1 MRHPPRGRS
10 QLTTLT
16 NPAHVVAVRAGDH
29 KNDTLPPP
37 LYLKSLAMA
46 TASTDIPLRAVAAT
60 GGDPLLGALR
70 RLMRLADGGGDSE
83 AVFRAL
89 AHELCTLVGVD
100 EMQVHHLA
108 PEGSAQEG
116 EPVVA
121 YLFGGES
128 RLSYVVPRAE
138 RPPGVA
144 WVASTGQSVLAVG
157 ARELAASLPRVA
169 AAGFGC
175 ALLVAL
181 TVRGEVE
188 AVVIAARRRA
198 EGWSEPEI
206 ARAGALVDQASHTL
220 ALLRARAEA
229 GTDAVTGAMNHRAM
243 RRRLREEIDRATR
256 TGGELACLLIDLDD
270 FKLVNDRHGHPAGDA
285 VLRGVT
291 RALQGE
297 FRAFDRVARYGGDE
311 FVVILPGCRPAQR
324 RARRRARPGA
334 ARGGLLVRPRR
345 GRSRLDRRRPV
356 APPDERRAAA
366 GGVRCGAA
374 ALQARGQG
382 PRRAGGRGRSCHPPA
397 AGRAECRRSLIDWRH
412 GRQQL

>member
-1 MRHPPRGRS
+1 
-10 QLTTLT
+10 
-16 NPAHVVAVRAGDH
+16 
-29 KNDTLPPP
+29 
-37 LYLKSLAMA
+37 MA

-128 RLSYVVPRAE
+128 RLSHVVPRAE

-157 ARELAASLPRVA
+157 ARELAASLPRVV

-206 ARAGALVDQASHTL
+206 ARAGALVDQASHTR

-270 FKLVNDRHGHPAGDA
+270 FKLVNDRHGHPAGDT

-311 FVVILPGCRPAQR
+311 FVVILPAADLHSAALAGE
-324 RARRRARPGA
+324 RALARLA
-334 ARGGLLVRPRR
+334 EVSSFDLV
-345 GRSRLDRRRPV
+345 
-356 APPDERRAAA
+356 A
-366 GGVRCGAA
+366 GVRASIGVGQWHSPMSAEQLLEACDA
-374 ALQARGQG
+374 ALLRSK
-382 PRRAGGRGRSCHPPA
+382 RAGKGRVELAAEGAPATPRPPA
-397 AGRAECRRSLIDWRH
+397 GQSVGVL
-412 GRQQL
+412 